1 MAPILGALLAAVL
14 LVGCTGR
21 GTASPE
27 PGPGVRLLV
36 FGAASLARSL
46 EDVRTAYRAV
56 DPAVTIDLATDSSA
70 ALATQILQGAPADV
84 FLSADTASPARLE
97 EAGLTAAE
105 PVRFASNGLIL
116 VVPAND
122 PTVTT
127 PMDLARPGLQI
138 IAAGDAVPISRYAK
152 ELVDNLAREPGY
164 PADFAAA
171 YAANVVSREDNV
183 QAVAAKIALGEG
195 EAGIVYRTDAFDA
208 PALRAIEV
216 PDTSAVRA
224 DYAGVV
230 IAGSAHREA
239 ATAFLGWLVGPG
251 GQAVLSRS
259 GFLPAGP

>member
-1 MAPILGALLAAVL
+1 MAPILGALLAAAL
-14 LVGCTGR
+14 LVGCASR
-21 GTASPE
+21 GTALPE
-27 PGPGVRLLV
+27 PAQEARLLV

-46 EDVRTAYRAV
+46 EDVRAAYRAV
-56 DPAVTIDLATDSSA
+56 EPTVTIDLATDSSA

-105 PVRFASNGLIL
+105 PARFASNGLVV
-116 VVPAND
+116 VVPADD

-127 PMDLARPGLQI
+127 PMDLARPGLRI
-138 IAAGDAVPISRYAK
+138 IAAGDAVPISRYAM
-152 ELVDNLAREPGY
+152 ELVSNLAREPGY

-183 QAVAAKIALGEG
+183 RAVVAKIALGEG
-195 EAGIVYRTDAFDA
+195 EAGIVYRTDMIDT

-230 IAGSAHREA
+230 MTGSVHRDA
-239 ATAFLGWLVGPG
+239 ATAFLGWLAGPG
-251 GQAVLSRS
+251 GQAVLARS
-259 GFLPAGP
+259 GFLPPGP